1 MAPCMRIENIIAC
14 DSNLAS
20 EATSDDWMH
29 VDQKDLQTV
38 LPKMKTFLPNVNEH
52 PASSGTCSD
61 VAVVHDSSVLTQLH
75 VLATCCSSQSPQTL
89 PSLKLLIHQASQH
102 KLGGSNAAW
111 LAQPVSSSSLSA
123 FKPVHATMLWKNQLV
138 DPKLLQASSGLA
150 APTPSFI
157 PTSIQDQAL
166 RPAKRLRSQTLTAKD
181 AVEIYSK
188 RPAIVSAVL
197 MNGTHAAKFAKAYHV
212 ATNTI
217 RDIWNRR
224 SWVTVTYPY
233 WTPEEHKSFRHLNP
247 EVYKKLVR
255 CNSNKE

>member
-1 MAPCMRIENIIAC
+1 MRIENIIAC

-38 LPKMKTFLPNVNEH
+38 LPKMKTFLPSVHDH
-52 PASSGTCSD
+52 PASSD

-75 VLATCCSSQSPQTL
+75 VLAACCSSQSPQTL

-123 FKPVHATMLWKNQLV
+123 FKPFHATMSWKNQLV
-138 DPKLLQASSGLA
+138 DPKLLQASSSLA

-157 PTSIQDQAL
+157 PTSTQDQAL

-197 MNGTHAAKFAKAYHV
+197 MNGTHAAKVCPPSPPRHQHV
-212 ATNTI
+212 DVDAV
-217 RDIWNRR
+217 RQSLSCSDKHD
-224 SWVTVTYPY
+224 P
-233 WTPEEHKSFRHLNP
+233 RHLEP
-247 EVYKKLVR
+247 TELGYRHVPILDA
-255 CNSNKE
+255 